1 MRSIYICVVMFVL
14 AVSVSACDYNSFD
27 EVDPSDGHA
36 PLPNLQIGTLRER
49 CLSGSVELSDEMVLS
64 GYVTSSDRANNFY
77 RTLMIEDNT
86 GAAEILVGLYDLH
99 NLYPVGAQLV
109 VKCGGLAAELDD
121 GLLRIGLA
129 DRLTSYT
136 VTYMESRVVA
146 DQHLFLSGVQVD
158 PNPLKTT
165 LDRLQSERIG
175 RLVRIENLQ
184 LDPVAD
190 TTWALPVA
198 LTGEEEPRSAAI
210 KFREVSGED
219 SVYVYTSG
227 YASFAGDT
235 VPCVPVSITG
245 ILLYGSSADAKS
257 RRCIAPAAYH
267 NIFAHVIMTVG
278 GNHIFG
284 IAPWPAHNCPYKKCR
299 TTCKCS
305 AGLARQIFPLLSENT
320 RLSAESH
327 RRISEEQ
334 FHLQSV
340 LSVWMPTQHQ

>member
-1 MRSIYICVVMFVL
+1 MKSIYICVVMFVL

-245 ILLYGSSADAKS
+245 ILLYGKIDGREVYQLKM
-257 RRCIAPAAYH
+257 RD
-267 NIFAHVIMTVG
+267 
-278 GNHIFG
+278 
-284 IAPWPAHNCPYKKCR
+284 
-299 TTCKCS
+299 
-305 AGLARQIFPLLSENT
+305 
-320 RLSAESH
+320 
-327 RRISEEQ
+327 EQ
-334 FHLQSV
+334 DVQQ
-340 LSVWMPTQHQ
+340 MDR